1 MSPAELNG
9 TPEGFS
15 TSRLRQAFPQFCAVS
30 AKNLLMITFGST
42 LGFSTILIPELQK
55 EDSEIPVTM
64 EELTWI
70 SKHPVCCLPVPC
82 NKEHKHLLV
91 VNTEDEELA
100 SIKEIISLSLRIGPN
115 HKSKVSQISEG

>member
-9 TPEGFS
+9 TPEGFP

-55 EDSEIPVTM
+55 KDSEIPVTM

-70 SKHPVCCLPVPC
+70 SKHLVCCLTR
-82 NKEHKHLLV
+82 
-91 VNTEDEELA
+91 NT
-100 SIKEIISLSLRIGPN
+100 SIYL
-115 HKSKVSQISEG
+115 